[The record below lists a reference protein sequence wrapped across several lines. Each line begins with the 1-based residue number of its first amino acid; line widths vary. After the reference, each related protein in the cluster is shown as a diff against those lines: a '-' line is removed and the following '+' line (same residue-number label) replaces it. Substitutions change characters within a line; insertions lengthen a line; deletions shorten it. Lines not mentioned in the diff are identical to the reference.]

1 MPPEDRDAFFHVWR
15 VVGHVLGVDDRLNPA
30 SFDDGAELFGTI
42 LRRRQKS
49 SQAGIALTKGVL
61 DFIRDVLPGP
71 AFAGAGP
78 TLIRHL
84 IGDQA
89 SDLVKVP
96 SADFTKAAL
105 QAGSVLNFG

>member
-1 MPPEDRDAFFHVWR
+1 M
-15 VVGHVLGVDDRLNPA
+15 
-30 SFDDGAELFGTI
+30 
-42 LRRRQKS
+42 
-49 SQAGIALTKGVL
+49 L